1 MTFRD
6 DIMHD
11 TESEFTAVA
20 DQLHTLRDFIR
31 WGASRFNAVGLHF
44 GHGTDNALD
53 EAAALVL
60 HALHLPPDLPSDYF
74 AANLAGAEKQAV
86 LNLFRR
92 RIEERLPAA
101 YLTGRTWFM
110 GLPFHVDERV
120 LVPRSPIAEL
130 IEQQFRPWLDDPE
143 AVTRI
148 LDLCTGSGCI
158 GIACA
163 YAFPQAGVDL
173 SDVSPD
179 ALDVARDNIA
189 EHELEDRVMAI
200 ESDLF
205 DGLTGRRYELIV
217 SNPPYVAEDEFTAL
231 PEEYHREPA
240 LGLSAGVDGLDIV
253 RRILAEAGRYLTED
267 GLLVV
272 EVGNSQ
278 AAVLDTWPDVPF
290 VWPEFERGGDGVF
303 LIGVTALREW
313 FGRGYS

>member
-31 WGASRFNAVGLHF
+31 WGASRFNAAGLHF

-74 AANLAGAEKQAV
+74 AAKLAGAEKQAV
-86 LNLFRR
+86 LDLFRR

-130 IEQQFRPWLDDPE
+130 IEQQFRPWLDDPG

-163 YAFPQAGVDL
+163 YAFPRAGVDL
-173 SDVSPD
+173 ADVSPD

-231 PEEYHREPA
+231 PGEYHREPA

-253 RRILAEAGRYLTED
+253 RRILAEAGRYLNED

-290 VWPEFERGGDGVF
+290 VWPEFEHGGDGVF
-303 LIGVTALREW
+303 LIGATALREW